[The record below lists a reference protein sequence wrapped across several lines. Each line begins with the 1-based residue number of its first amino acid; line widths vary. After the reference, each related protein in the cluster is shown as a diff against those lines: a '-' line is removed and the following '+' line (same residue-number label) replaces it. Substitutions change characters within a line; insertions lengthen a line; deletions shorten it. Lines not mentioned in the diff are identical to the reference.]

1 MQCAALEEVRQP
13 RPSGE
18 AGRCAG
24 CEGLDRPMKYRNKPC
39 VIGAEKYRS
48 QREAKRHQDLLLLQK
63 AGLIAGLVREVPFE
77 LAPGILIEGETRKR
91 PAVRY
96 VADFVYSDVKAGKI
110 VVEDAKGM
118 QTPVYRLKKHL
129 LATLRGIHVKEV

>member
-1 MQCAALEEVRQP
+1 
-13 RPSGE
+13 
-18 AGRCAG
+18 
-24 CEGLDRPMKYRNKPC
+24 MKYRNKPC
-39 VIGAEKYRS
+39 TVGGEKYRS

-63 AGLIAGLVREVPFE
+63 AGQIAGLTREVPFE
-77 LAPGILIEGETRKR
+77 LAPGVKIKGEDRKR

-96 VADFVYSDVKAGKI
+96 VADFVYSDVRSGTV

-129 LATLRGIHVKEV
+129 MKTIHNIDVVEA

>member
-1 MQCAALEEVRQP
+1 
-13 RPSGE
+13 
-18 AGRCAG
+18 
-24 CEGLDRPMKYRNKPC
+24 MKYRNKPC

-48 QREAKRHQDLLLLQK
+48 QREAKRHQDLLTLQQ

-77 LAPGILIEGETRKR
+77 LAPGVKIDGENRKR

-129 LATLRGIHVKEV
+129 MATVRGIHIREA

>member
-1 MQCAALEEVRQP
+1 
-13 RPSGE
+13 
-18 AGRCAG
+18 
-24 CEGLDRPMKYRNKPC
+24 MKYRNKPC
-39 VIGAEKYRS
+39 TVGGEKYRS

-63 AGLIAGLVREVPFE
+63 AGLIAGLIREVAFE
-77 LAPGILIEGETRKR
+77 LAPGVKISGEDRKR

-96 VADFVYSDVKAGKI
+96 VADFVYSDVRSGKV

-129 LATLRGIHVKEV
+129 LATVHGIHVVEV

>member
-1 MQCAALEEVRQP
+1 V
-13 RPSGE
+13 
-18 AGRCAG
+18 
-24 CEGLDRPMKYRNKPC
+24 KYRNKPC
-39 VIGAEKYRS
+39 TIGSEKYRS
-48 QREAKRHQDLLLLQK
+48 QRERDRHQALLLLQQ

-77 LAPGILIEGETRKR
+77 LAPGVKIDGENRKR

-110 VVEDAKGM
+110 IVEDAKGM

-129 LATLRGIHVKEV
+129 MATIRGIHVREA

>member
-1 MQCAALEEVRQP
+1 
-13 RPSGE
+13 
-18 AGRCAG
+18 
-24 CEGLDRPMKYRNKPC
+24 MKYRNKPC
-39 VIGAEKYRS
+39 TVGGEKYRS

-63 AGLIAGLVREVPFE
+63 AGLIAGLIREVAFE
-77 LAPGILIEGETRKR
+77 LAPGVKISGEDRKR

-96 VADFVYSDVKAGKI
+96 VADFVYSDVRSGKV

-129 LATLRGIHVKEV
+129 MKTIHNIDVVEA

>member
-1 MQCAALEEVRQP
+1 
-13 RPSGE
+13 
-18 AGRCAG
+18 
-24 CEGLDRPMKYRNKPC
+24 MKYRNKPC
-39 VIGAEKYRS
+39 TVGGEKYRS

-63 AGLIAGLVREVPFE
+63 AGLIAGLIREVPFE
-77 LAPGILIEGETRKR
+77 LAPGVKIKGGDRKR

-96 VADFVYSDVKAGKI
+96 VADFVFSDVRSGAV

-129 LATLRGIHVKEV
+129 MKTIHNIDVVEA

>member
-1 MQCAALEEVRQP
+1 
-13 RPSGE
+13 
-18 AGRCAG
+18 
-24 CEGLDRPMKYRNKPC
+24 MKYRNKPC
-39 VIGAEKYRS
+39 TIGAEKYRS
-48 QREAKRHQDLLLLQK
+48 QREAKRHQDLLMLQQ

-77 LAPGILIEGETRKR
+77 LAPGVMIEGETRKR

-110 VVEDAKGM
+110 IVEDAKGM

-129 LATLRGIHVKEV
+129 MATIRGIHVREA